1 MTEFGQIYFFLG
13 SIFGYLSAKIEVL
26 YFLTTPLIPE
36 FKFKHT
42 EIPMRKVTTLFF
54 SVSIGMLLASCG
66 NNDAAKKAAAA
77 AAAGPQA
84 YPVFTVNTQNTTLD
98 SDYPATI
105 EGIQNIDIRP
115 KVDGFIQ
122 KILVDEGAVVKK
134 GQLLFTINA
143 PQYEQQVR
151 TARAA
156 ISSAEADVNAAQL
169 TVNKTKPLV
178 EKDIISKYDLDAAQ
192 LTLQSR
198 KAALA
203 QAKAELVNAQVNLG
217 YTSITS
223 PVDGVVGSIPFR
235 NGSLVSSSS
244 TQPLTT
250 VSNTSKVYAYFSLNE
265 KQLLDFSSTY
275 KGNTLAQQMKNIP
288 AVSLVL
294 ADGTIYA
301 QNGKIESI
309 NGQINT
315 STGSASLR
323 ATFPNPVFL
332 LKNGA
337 SASVRIPQHVENA
350 ILVPQK
356 STIDLQGKKFV
367 YILGDSAKVINTQI
381 EVMELAKG
389 NFYVVTKGL
398 KSGDKVILE
407 GFQSLKDGTKIKPE
421 VKNTDS
427 VYAEIKK

>member
-1 MTEFGQIYFFLG
+1 M
-13 SIFGYLSAKIEVL
+13 
-26 YFLTTPLIPE
+26 
-36 FKFKHT
+36 
-42 EIPMRKVTTLFF
+42 
-54 SVSIGMLLASCG
+54 SIGMLLASCG
-66 NNDAAKKAAAA
+66 NNDEAKKAAAA

-115 KVDGFIQ
+115 KVDGFIE
-122 KILVDEGAVVKK
+122 KIFVDEGAVVKK

-151 TARAA
+151 TAKAA

-178 EKDIISKYDLDAAQ
+178 DKDIISKYDLDAAQ

-203 QAKAELVNAQVNLG
+203 QAKAELVNAKVNLG

-244 TQPLTT
+244 AQPLTT

-265 KQLLDFSSTY
+265 KQLLDFASTY
-275 KGNTLAQQMKNIP
+275 KGKTLAEQMKNIP
-288 AVSLVL
+288 PVSLVL
-294 ADGTIYA
+294 ADGSIYA

-315 STGSASLR
+315 NTGSASLR

-337 SASVRIPQHVENA
+337 SASVRIPQHVDNA
-350 ILVPQK
+350 ILIPQK

-367 YILGDSAKVINTQI
+367 YILGDSAKVVNTQI

-398 KSGDKVILE
+398 KTGDKVILE

-421 VKNTDS
+421 EKAADS

>member
-1 MTEFGQIYFFLG
+1 
-13 SIFGYLSAKIEVL
+13 
-26 YFLTTPLIPE
+26 
-36 FKFKHT
+36 
-42 EIPMRKVTTLFF
+42 MRKVTTLFF
-54 SVSIGMLLASCG
+54 SVSMGMLLASCG
-66 NNDAAKKAAAA
+66 NNDNAKKAAAA

-115 KVDGFIQ
+115 KVDGFIE
-122 KILVDEGAVVKK
+122 KIFVDEGAVVKK

-169 TVNKTKPLV
+169 TVNKTRPLV

-217 YTSITS
+217 YTAVKS

-235 NGSLVSSSS
+235 NGSLVSSTS

-265 KQLLDFSSTY
+265 KQLLDFSRNY

-294 ADGTIYA
+294 ADGTVYA

-323 ATFPNPVFL
+323 ATFPNPTSL

-337 SASVRIPQHVENA
+337 SASVRVPQHIENA
-350 ILVPQK
+350 ILIPQN

-367 YILGDSAKVINTQI
+367 YVLGDSAKVINTEI
-381 EVMELAKG
+381 EIMDLAKG
-389 NFYVVTKGL
+389 KFYVVTKGL
-398 KSGDKVILE
+398 KSGDKVVLE

-421 VKNTDS
+421 EKSADS

>member
-1 MTEFGQIYFFLG
+1 
-13 SIFGYLSAKIEVL
+13 
-26 YFLTTPLIPE
+26 
-36 FKFKHT
+36 
-42 EIPMRKVTTLFF
+42 MRKVTTLFF
-54 SVSIGMLLASCG
+54 SMSMGMLLASCG

-115 KVDGFIQ
+115 KVDGFIE
-122 KILVDEGAVVKK
+122 KIFVDEGAVVKK

-169 TVNKTKPLV
+169 TVNKTRPLV

-217 YTSITS
+217 YTSVKS

-235 NGSLVSSSS
+235 NGSLVSSTS

-265 KQLLDFSSTY
+265 KQLLDFSKTY

-323 ATFPNPVFL
+323 ATFPNPISL

-337 SASVRIPQHVENA
+337 SASVRIPQHVDNA
-350 ILVPQK
+350 ILIPQK

-367 YILGDSAKVINTQI
+367 YVLGDSAKTINTEI
-381 EVMELAKG
+381 EIMDLAKG
-389 NFYVVTKGL
+389 KFYVVTKGL
-398 KSGDKVILE
+398 KAGDKVVLE

-421 VKNTDS
+421 EKSADS
-427 VYAEIKK
+427 VYADIKK

>member
-1 MTEFGQIYFFLG
+1 
-13 SIFGYLSAKIEVL
+13 
-26 YFLTTPLIPE
+26 
-36 FKFKHT
+36 
-42 EIPMRKVTTLFF
+42 MRKVTTLFF
-54 SVSIGMLLASCG
+54 SISIGMLLASCG

-84 YPVFTVNTQNTTLD
+84 YPVFAVNQQSTTLD

-115 KVDGFIQ
+115 KVDGFIE
-122 KILVDEGAVVKK
+122 KIFVDEGAVVKK

-143 PQYEQQVR
+143 PQYEQEVR
-151 TARAA
+151 TASAA

-169 TVNKTKPLV
+169 QVNKTKPLV
-178 EKDIISKYDLDAAQ
+178 DKDIISKYELDAAQ
-192 LTLQSR
+192 LTLQSK

-203 QAKAELVNAQVNLG
+203 QARASLANAKVNLG

-223 PVDGVVGSIPFR
+223 PVDGVVGSLPFKT
-235 NGSLVSSSS
+235 GSLVSSSS

-250 VSNTSKVYAYFSLNE
+250 VSNTSKVYAYFALNE
-265 KQLLDFSSTY
+265 KDLLDFSNVY
-275 KGNTLAQQMKNIP
+275 KGATLAQQMKNIP

-294 ADGTIYA
+294 ADGTVYA
-301 QNGKIESI
+301 QNGRIESI

-323 ATFPNPVFL
+323 ATFPNPVSL
-332 LKNGA
+332 LKSGA
-337 SASVRIPQHVENA
+337 SASVRIPRHVENA
-350 ILVPQK
+350 ILIPQK

-367 YILGDSAKVINTQI
+367 YILGDSAKVINTEIQI
-381 EVMELAKG
+381 MNLAKG

-398 KSGDKVILE
+398 KVGDKVVLE

-421 VKNTDS
+421 EKSAES
-427 VYAEIKK
+427 VYADIKK

>member
-1 MTEFGQIYFFLG
+1 
-13 SIFGYLSAKIEVL
+13 
-26 YFLTTPLIPE
+26 
-36 FKFKHT
+36 
-42 EIPMRKVTTLFF
+42 MRKVTTLLF

-66 NNDAAKKAAAA
+66 NDDAAKKAAAA

-115 KVDGFIQ
+115 KVDGFIE
-122 KILVDEGAVVKK
+122 KIFVDEGAVVKK

-151 TARAA
+151 TAKAA

-203 QAKAELVNAQVNLG
+203 QAKAELVNAKVNLG

-244 TQPLTT
+244 AQPLTT

-288 AVSLVL
+288 PVSLVL
-294 ADGTIYA
+294 ADGSVYA

-315 STGSASLR
+315 NTGSASLR

-350 ILVPQK
+350 ILIPQK

-421 VKNTDS
+421 EKAADS

>member
-1 MTEFGQIYFFLG
+1 
-13 SIFGYLSAKIEVL
+13 
-26 YFLTTPLIPE
+26 
-36 FKFKHT
+36 
-42 EIPMRKVTTLFF
+42 MRKVTTLFF
-54 SVSIGMLLASCG
+54 SMSIGMLLASCG
-66 NNDAAKKAAAA
+66 NNDEAKKAAAAA

-84 YPVFTVNTQNTTLD
+84 YPIFTVNTQNTTLD

-115 KVDGFIQ
+115 KVDGFIE
-122 KILVDEGAVVKK
+122 KIFVDEGAVVKK

-203 QAKAELVNAQVNLG
+203 QAKAELVNARVNLG

-265 KQLLDFSSTY
+265 KQLLDFASTY
-275 KGNTLAQQMKNIP
+275 KGKTLTEQMNNIP
-288 AVSLVL
+288 PVSLVL
-294 ADGTIYA
+294 ADGSVYA

-315 STGSASLR
+315 NTGSASLR

-350 ILVPQK
+350 ILIPQK

-367 YILGDSAKVINTQI
+367 YILGDSAKVVNTQI

-398 KSGDKVILE
+398 KTGDKVILE

-421 VKNTDS
+421 EKAADS

>member
-1 MTEFGQIYFFLG
+1 
-13 SIFGYLSAKIEVL
+13 
-26 YFLTTPLIPE
+26 
-36 FKFKHT
+36 
-42 EIPMRKVTTLFF
+42 MRKVTTLFF
-54 SVSIGMLLASCG
+54 SISFAMILASCG
-66 NNDAAKKAAAA
+66 GNDDAKKAAAA

-84 YPVFTVNTQNTTLD
+84 YPVFTVNAQTTELN

-134 GQLLFTINA
+134 GQLLFTIMA
-143 PQYEQQVR
+143 PQYEQEVR

-156 ISSAEADVNAAQL
+156 ISSAEADVVAAQL
-169 TVNKTKPLV
+169 QVNKTKPLV

-192 LTLQSR
+192 LTLQSK

-203 QAKAELVNAQVNLG
+203 QAKATLVNAQVNLG

-223 PVDGVVGSIPFR
+223 PVDGIVGSIPFR

-244 TQPLTT
+244 TEPLTT

-265 KQLLDFSSTY
+265 KQLLDFSKTY
-275 KGNTLAQQMKNIP
+275 KGNTLSQQMKNIP

-294 ADGTIYA
+294 ADGTVYA

-309 NGQINT
+309 NSQINT
-315 STGSASLR
+315 NTGSASLR
-323 ATFPNPVFL
+323 ATFPNPIAL
-332 LKNGA
+332 LKSGG
-337 SASVRIPQHVENA
+337 SASVRIPQKVENA

-367 YILGDSAKVINTQI
+367 YVLGDSSKIISTEIQI
-381 EVMELAKG
+381 MDLAKDK
-389 NFYVVTKGL
+389 FFVVTKGL
-398 KSGDKVILE
+398 KAGDKIVLE
-407 GFQSLKDGTKIKPE
+407 GFQSLKDGAKIKPE
-421 VKNTDS
+421 EKSADS
-427 VYAEIKK
+427 VYADIKK

>member
-1 MTEFGQIYFFLG
+1 
-13 SIFGYLSAKIEVL
+13 
-26 YFLTTPLIPE
+26 
-36 FKFKHT
+36 
-42 EIPMRKVTTLFF
+42 MRKVTTLFF
-54 SVSIGMLLASCG
+54 SMSIGMLLASCG
-66 NNDAAKKAAAA
+66 NNDEAKKAAAA

-84 YPVFTVNTQNTTLD
+84 YPIFTVNTQNTTLD

-115 KVDGFIQ
+115 KVDGFIE
-122 KILVDEGAVVKK
+122 KIFVDEGAVVKK

-203 QAKAELVNAQVNLG
+203 QAKAELVNARVNLG

-265 KQLLDFSSTY
+265 KQLLDFASTY
-275 KGNTLAQQMKNIP
+275 KGKTLTEQMNNIP
-288 AVSLVL
+288 PVSLVL
-294 ADGTIYA
+294 ADGSVYA

-315 STGSASLR
+315 NTGSASLR

-350 ILVPQK
+350 ILIPQK

-367 YILGDSAKVINTQI
+367 YILGDSAKVVNTQI

-398 KSGDKVILE
+398 KTGDKVILE

-421 VKNTDS
+421 EKAADS

>member
-1 MTEFGQIYFFLG
+1 
-13 SIFGYLSAKIEVL
+13 
-26 YFLTTPLIPE
+26 
-36 FKFKHT
+36 
-42 EIPMRKVTTLFF
+42 MRKVTTLVFGM
-54 SVSIGMLLASCG
+54 SIAIVLASCG
-66 NNDAAKKAAAA
+66 NNDEQKKAAAA

-84 YPVFTVNTQNTTLD
+84 YPVFTVNAQTTELN

-134 GQLLFTINA
+134 GQLLFTIMA
-143 PQYEQQVR
+143 PQYEQEVR

-169 TVNKTKPLV
+169 QVNKTRPLV

-203 QAKAELVNAQVNLG
+203 QARAALANAQVNLG

-223 PVDGVVGSIPFR
+223 PVDGVVGSLPFR
-235 NGSLVSSSS
+235 TGSLVSSSS
-244 TQPLTT
+244 TEPLTT

-265 KQLLDFSSTY
+265 KQLLDFSKTY
-275 KGNTLAQQMKNIP
+275 KGSTLAQQMKNIP

-294 ADGTIYA
+294 ADGTVYA

-315 STGSASLR
+315 ATGSASLR
-323 ATFPNPVFL
+323 ATFPNPVSL

-337 SASVRIPQHVENA
+337 SASVRVPQKVENA

-367 YILGDSAKVINTQI
+367 YVLGDSSKIISTEIQI
-381 EVMELAKG
+381 MDLAKDK
-389 NFYVVTKGL
+389 FYVVTKGL
-398 KSGDKVILE
+398 KAGDKIVLE
-407 GFQSLKDGTKIKPE
+407 GFQSLKDGAKIKPE
-421 VKNTDS
+421 EQSADS
-427 VYAEIKK
+427 VYADIKK

>member
-1 MTEFGQIYFFLG
+1 M
-13 SIFGYLSAKIEVL
+13 
-26 YFLTTPLIPE
+26 
-36 FKFKHT
+36 
-42 EIPMRKVTTLFF
+42 
-54 SVSIGMLLASCG
+54 SIGMLLASCG
-66 NNDAAKKAAAA
+66 NNDEAKKAAAA

-115 KVDGFIQ
+115 KVDGFIE
-122 KILVDEGAVVKK
+122 KIFVDEGAVVKK

-151 TARAA
+151 TAKAA

-178 EKDIISKYDLDAAQ
+178 DKDIISKYDLDAAQ

-203 QAKAELVNAQVNLG
+203 QAKAELVNAKVNLG

-244 TQPLTT
+244 AQPLTT

-265 KQLLDFSSTY
+265 KQLLDFASTY
-275 KGNTLAQQMKNIP
+275 KGKTLAEQMKNIP
-288 AVSLVL
+288 PVSLVL
-294 ADGTIYA
+294 ADGSIYA

-315 STGSASLR
+315 NTGSASLR

-350 ILVPQK
+350 ILIPQK

-367 YILGDSAKVINTQI
+367 YILGDSAKVVNTQI

-398 KSGDKVILE
+398 KTGDKVILE

-421 VKNTDS
+421 EKAADS

>member
-1 MTEFGQIYFFLG
+1 M
-13 SIFGYLSAKIEVL
+13 S
-26 YFLTTPLIPE
+26 
-36 FKFKHT
+36 
-42 EIPMRKVTTLFF
+42 M
-54 SVSIGMLLASCG
+54 GMLLASCG

-77 AAAGPQA
+77 AAAGPQT
-84 YPVFTVNTQNTTLD
+84 YPVFTVTTQNTTLD

-115 KVDGFIQ
+115 KVDGFIE
-122 KILVDEGAVVKK
+122 KIFVDEGAVVKK

-169 TVNKTKPLV
+169 TVNKTRPLV

-217 YTSITS
+217 YTSVKS

-235 NGSLVSSSS
+235 NGSLVSSTS

-265 KQLLDFSSTY
+265 KQLLDFSKTY

-294 ADGTIYA
+294 ADGTVYA

-323 ATFPNPVFL
+323 ATFPNPTSL

-337 SASVRIPQHVENA
+337 SASVRIPQHIENA
-350 ILVPQK
+350 ILIPQK

-367 YILGDSAKVINTQI
+367 YVLGDSAKVINTEI
-381 EVMELAKG
+381 EIMDLAKDK
-389 NFYVVTKGL
+389 FYVVTKGL
-398 KSGDKVILE
+398 KAGDKVVLE

-421 VKNTDS
+421 EKNADS
-427 VYAEIKK
+427 VYADIKK

>member
-1 MTEFGQIYFFLG
+1 M
-13 SIFGYLSAKIEVL
+13 
-26 YFLTTPLIPE
+26 
-36 FKFKHT
+36 
-42 EIPMRKVTTLFF
+42 
-54 SVSIGMLLASCG
+54 SIGMLLASCG
-66 NNDAAKKAAAA
+66 SNDDAKKAAAA
-77 AAAGPQA
+77 AAAGPQP
-84 YPVFTVNTQNTTLD
+84 YPVFTVNAQTTELN

-134 GQLLFTINA
+134 GQLLFTIMA
-143 PQYEQQVR
+143 PQYEQEVR

-169 TVNKTKPLV
+169 QVNKTRPLV

-198 KAALA
+198 KAALS
-203 QAKAELVNAQVNLG
+203 QAKAALANAQVNLS

-244 TQPLTT
+244 TEPLTT
-250 VSNTSKVYAYFSLNE
+250 VSNTSRVYAYFSLNE
-265 KQLLDFSSTY
+265 KQLLDFSKTY

-294 ADGTIYA
+294 ADGTVYA

-315 STGSASLR
+315 ATGSASLR
-323 ATFPNPVFL
+323 ATFPNPISL
-332 LKNGA
+332 LKSGG
-337 SASVRIPQHVENA
+337 SASVRIPQHIENA
-350 ILVPQK
+350 ILIPQK

-367 YILGDSAKVINTQI
+367 YVLGDSAKIISTEIQI
-381 EVMELAKG
+381 MDLAKDK
-389 NFYVVTKGL
+389 FYVVTKGL
-398 KSGDKVILE
+398 KAGDKVVLE
-407 GFQSLKDGTKIKPE
+407 GFQSLKDGAKIKPE
-421 VKNTDS
+421 EKSSDS
-427 VYAEIKK
+427 VYADIKK

>member
-1 MTEFGQIYFFLG
+1 
-13 SIFGYLSAKIEVL
+13 
-26 YFLTTPLIPE
+26 
-36 FKFKHT
+36 
-42 EIPMRKVTTLFF
+42 MRKVTTLFF
-54 SVSIGMLLASCG
+54 SMSLAMLLASCG
-66 NNDAAKKAAAA
+66 NNDEQKKAAAA

-84 YPVFTVNTQNTTLD
+84 YPVFTVNAQTTELN

-115 KVDGFIQ
+115 KIDGFIQ
-122 KILVDEGAVVKK
+122 KILVDEGQVVKK
-134 GQLLFTINA
+134 GQLLFTIMA
-143 PQYEQQVR
+143 PQYEQEVR

-169 TVNKTKPLV
+169 QVNKTKPLV

-203 QAKAELVNAQVNLG
+203 QARATLVNAQVNLG

-244 TQPLTT
+244 TEPLTT

-265 KQLLDFSSTY
+265 KQLLDFSKTY

-294 ADGTIYA
+294 ADGNVYA

-315 STGSASLR
+315 ATGSASLR
-323 ATFPNPVFL
+323 ATFPNPISL
-332 LKNGA
+332 LKSGA
-337 SASVRIPQHVENA
+337 SASVRIPQKVENA

-367 YILGDSAKVINTQI
+367 YILGDSSKIISTEIQI
-381 EVMELAKG
+381 MDLAKDK
-389 NFYVVTKGL
+389 FYVVTKGL
-398 KSGDKVILE
+398 KAGDKIVLE
-407 GFQSLKDGTKIKPE
+407 GFQSLKDGAKIKPE
-421 VKNTDS
+421 EQSADS
-427 VYAEIKK
+427 VYADIKK

>member
-1 MTEFGQIYFFLG
+1 
-13 SIFGYLSAKIEVL
+13 
-26 YFLTTPLIPE
+26 
-36 FKFKHT
+36 
-42 EIPMRKVTTLFF
+42 
-54 SVSIGMLLASCG
+54 MLLASCG
-66 NNDAAKKAAAA
+66 NNDEAKKAAAA

-84 YPVFTVNTQNTTLD
+84 YPVFTVSAQSTTLE

-115 KVDGFIQ
+115 KVDGFIE
-122 KILVDEGAVVKK
+122 KIFVDEGAVVKK

-151 TARAA
+151 TAKAA

-169 TVNKTKPLV
+169 QVNKTKPLV

-198 KAALA
+198 KASLA

-217 YTSITS
+217 YTSISS
-223 PVDGVVGSIPFR
+223 PVDGVVGSIPFKT
-235 NGSLVSSSS
+235 GSLVSGSSA
-244 TQPLTT
+244 QPLTT

-265 KQLLDFSSTY
+265 KQLLDFSKTY
-275 KGNTLAQQMKNIP
+275 KGNTLAEQMKNIP

-294 ADGTIYA
+294 ADGTVYA

-323 ATFPNPVFL
+323 ATFPNPISL

-337 SASVRIPQHVENA
+337 SASVRIPQSVETA
-350 ILVPQK
+350 ILIPQK

-367 YILGDSAKVINTQI
+367 YVLGDSAKIVSTEVQI
-381 EVMELAKG
+381 MELTKG
-389 NFYVVTKGL
+389 KFYVVTKGL
-398 KSGDKVILE
+398 KAGDKVVLE
-407 GFQSLKDGTKIKPE
+407 GFQSLKDGVKIKPE
-421 VKNTDS
+421 EQNADS